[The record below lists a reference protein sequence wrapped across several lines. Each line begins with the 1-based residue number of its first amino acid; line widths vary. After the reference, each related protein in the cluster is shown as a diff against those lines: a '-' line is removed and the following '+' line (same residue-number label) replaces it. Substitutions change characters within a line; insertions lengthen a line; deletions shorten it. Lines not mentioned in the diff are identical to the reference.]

1 MNEAASVVWWEA
13 ASLNHLSIL
22 KGAYELGRYAL
33 QRLLG
38 VIPLLFIVSVLVFLF
53 IHLIPGD
60 PARLI
65 AGKDA
70 TLEEIRGIQ
79 EQLGLN
85 LPLWKQYINYMGDL
99 LSGNLGNSIR
109 SGIPVTD
116 MLESRVMPTLW
127 LTFLS
132 MAWAL
137 IIGLLIGVVS
147 AVYRNRWPDHLGT
160 LTAISGM
167 SIPGFWLGLVL
178 IQIFSVE
185 LGWFPTG
192 GVDSWKSYI
201 LPSIT
206 LGMGIMSMLARY
218 SRSSMLET
226 LREDYIRT
234 GRAKGLRE
242 YVVIGRHALRNSLI
256 QVVTVA
262 GLQFGFLLGGSV
274 MVETVFSIP
283 GLGRSLVDSILFR
296 DYTVIQALLLL
307 FATQFI
313 LINLLVD
320 LLYGVLN
327 PKIRFS
333 Q

>member
-1 MNEAASVVWWEA
+1 M
-13 ASLNHLSIL
+13 
-22 KGAYELGRYAL
+22 GRYAF

-38 VIPLLFIVSVLVFLF
+38 VIPLLFVVSVLIFMF

-60 PARLI
+60 PARLV

-70 TLEEIRGIQ
+70 TLEEINGIR

-85 LPLWKQYINYMGDL
+85 LPLWQQYIHYMDKLLHGDL
-99 LSGNLGNSIR
+99 GSSLR
-109 SGIPVTD
+109 SGLPVSD
-116 MLESRVMPTLW
+116 MLKSRFVPTIV

-132 MAWAL
+132 LGWAL
-137 IIGLLIGVVS
+137 VIGLLIGTIS
-147 AVYRNRWPDHLGT
+147 AVNRNRWPDYVGM
-160 LTAISGM
+160 LTAISGI
-167 SIPGFWLGLVL
+167 SVPGFWLGLVL
-178 IQIFSVE
+178 IQIFSVQ

-192 GVDSWKSYI
+192 GVDSWKSYV
-201 LPSIT
+201 LPSLT
-206 LGMGIMSMLARY
+206 LGAGIMSMLARF

-226 LREDYIRT
+226 MREDYIRT

-242 YVVIGRHALRNSLI
+242 FVVVGRHALRNSLI
-256 QVVTVA
+256 QVVTIA

-283 GLGRSLVDSILFR
+283 GLGRLLVDSIAFR

-313 LINLLVD
+313 LINLIVD

-327 PKIRFS
+327 PKIRYAS
-333 Q
+333 S

>member
-1 MNEAASVVWWEA
+1 M
-13 ASLNHLSIL
+13 
-22 KGAYELGRYAL
+22 GRYAM

-38 VIPLLFIVSVLVFLF
+38 VIPLLLIVSMLVFLF

-60 PARLI
+60 PARLL
-65 AGKDA
+65 AGKEA
-70 TLEEIRGIQ
+70 TLEEIQGIRD
-79 EQLGLN
+79 QLGLD
-85 LPLWKQYINYMGDL
+85 LPIWQQYVNYMGDL
-99 LSGNLGNSIR
+99 LRGDMGQSIR
-109 SGIPVTD
+109 SGLPVTE
-116 MLESRVMPTLW
+116 MLASRIMPTTW
-127 LTFLS
+127 LTLLS
-132 MAWAL
+132 MAWATV
-137 IIGLLIGVVS
+137 IGLVIGVIS
-147 AVYRNRWPDHLGT
+147 AVYRNRWPDYAGT

-206 LGMGIMSMLARY
+206 LGAGIMSMLARY

-234 GRAKGLRE
+234 GRAKGLQE
-242 YVVIGRHALRNSLI
+242 YVVVGSHALRNSLI

-283 GLGRSLVDSILFR
+283 GIGRLLVDSILFR

-307 FATQFI
+307 FAAQFI
-313 LINLLVD
+313 IINLIVD
-320 LLYGVLN
+320 LLYGLIN
-327 PKIRFS
+327 PKIRYS
-333 Q
+333 